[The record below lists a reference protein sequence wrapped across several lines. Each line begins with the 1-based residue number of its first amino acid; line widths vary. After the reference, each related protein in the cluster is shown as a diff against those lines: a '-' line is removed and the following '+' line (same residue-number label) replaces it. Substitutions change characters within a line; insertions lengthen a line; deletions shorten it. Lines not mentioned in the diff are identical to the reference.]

1 MELKKMARLSGVK
14 VSRQIR
20 QYLNKNNNLQN
31 MQQSQ
36 ILDNIHFFIRI
47 NFFLDN
53 LFIFNEF

>member
-36 ILDNIHFFIRI
+36 ILDNI
-47 NFFLDN
+47 NFLYELYFLDN